1 MINVYTAN
9 AKIFLTLLK
18 STKGK
23 PSVGWHCIK
32 LALLNLIGGLHE
44 EGTDKDI
51 ILQSNSLLNE
61 NIGENTKYQCGL
73 VGQVFCFPPPCCKI
87 LGTVPFPLI
96 YSSSLC
102 VRACV

>member
-1 MINVYTAN
+1 MINAYTAN

-32 LALLNLIGGLHE
+32 LALLNLIGGLYE

-51 ILQSNSLLNE
+51 ILH
-61 NIGENTKYQCGL
+61 
-73 VGQVFCFPPPCCKI
+73 
-87 LGTVPFPLI
+87 
-96 YSSSLC
+96 SSSLYIKVLGGIQNASTVWC
-102 VRACV
+102 VIFKILPRFYE

>member
-1 MINVYTAN
+1 MINAYTAN

-51 ILQSNSLLNE
+51 ILHSNSHLNE
-61 NIGENTKYQCGL
+61 NIGKNTKCQCCL
-73 VGQVFCFPPPCCKI
+73 VG
-87 LGTVPFPLI
+87 
-96 YSSSLC
+96 SLA
-102 VRACV
+102 RFYE

>member
-1 MINVYTAN
+1 MINAYTAN

-32 LALLNLIGGLHE
+32 LALLNLIGGLYE

-51 ILQSNSLLNE
+51 ILHSSSLLNE
-61 NIGENTKYQCGL
+61 NTWRNTKYWCAL
-73 VGQVFCFPPPCCKI
+73 VQSCI
-87 LGTVPFPLI
+87 
-96 YSSSLC
+96 
-102 VRACV
+102 

>member
-1 MINVYTAN
+1 MINAYTAN

-32 LALLNLIGGLHE
+32 LALLNLIGGLYE

-51 ILQSNSLLNE
+51 ILH
-61 NIGENTKYQCGL
+61 
-73 VGQVFCFPPPCCKI
+73 
-87 LGTVPFPLI
+87 
-96 YSSSLC
+96 SSSVYIKVLRRIQNASM
-102 VRACV
+102 VWWVIFKFFQDFMNNLM

>member
-44 EGTDKDI
+44 EGTDI
-51 ILQSNSLLNE
+51 ILHSNSLLNE
-61 NIGENTKYQCGL
+61 NIGRIQIVSVAWWDVISC
-73 VGQVFCFPPPCCKI
+73 PP
-87 LGTVPFPLI
+87 THVARF
-96 YSSSLC
+96 
-102 VRACV
+102 

>member
-1 MINVYTAN
+1 MINAYTAN

-32 LALLNLIGGLHE
+32 LALLNLIGELYE

-51 ILQSNSLLNE
+51 ILLSSSLLNE
-61 NIGENTKYQCGL
+61 NIRQSTKCQCCL
-73 VGQVFCFPPPCCKI
+73 VG
-87 LGTVPFPLI
+87 
-96 YSSSLC
+96 SLS
-102 VRACV
+102 RFYK